1 MFVGPVATGPYVRMR
16 SAKKR
21 KKKKS
26 LSAELAACRKKLARL
41 ESERA
46 SKFAALSSVSRT
58 VASDMYIEEIL
69 SLLMRITAEL
79 MNSKICSLM
88 LLDEDRQE
96 LVLRASQSLSKDYLE
111 KGNIKVGESVS
122 GKVVKSKKPI
132 VVENVRKDKLYNY
145 PDIARKEGLYSLLS
159 VPLLFKGRVI
169 GVINSYK
176 DHIHRFSEEEIN
188 LLSSV
193 ANQAAVAIQNTTLLA
208 DKKDLEEKLEARKLV
223 EKAKGIL
230 MKLLAVDEDSAYRML
245 QKQSM
250 DKRKSMKEIANA
262 IIISKELERKQ

>member
-1 MFVGPVATGPYVRMR
+1 MASSKRTKRPKTLR
-16 SAKKR
+16 S
-21 KKKKS
+21 
-26 LSAELAACRKKLARL
+26 ELAECKKKLARL
-41 ESERA
+41 EAERA

-69 SLLMRITAEL
+69 SLLMRITADI

-88 LLDEDRQE
+88 LYDEKNQE

-122 GKVVKSKKPI
+122 GKVVKSKKPM
-132 VVENVRKDKLYNY
+132 VVENVRKDKLYNF
-145 PDIARKEGLYSLLS
+145 PEIARKEGLYSLLS
-159 VPLLFKGRVI
+159 VPLLFKGKVI
-169 GVINSYK
+169 GVLNSYK
-176 DHIHRFSEEEIN
+176 DHIHRFTDEEIN
-188 LLSSV
+188 LLSSI

-208 DKKDLEEKLEARKLV
+208 DKKELEAKLEARKVV

-230 MKLLAVDEDSAYRML
+230 MKLLSIDEDSAYRLL

-250 DKRKSMKEIANA
+250 DKRKSMKEIASA